1 MYLRSESMPWNL
13 FNSTLMTIEEKAI
26 TECDPLRILAACK
39 NLPKNLYLVDLTHAA
54 CDACDKYHV

>member
-1 MYLRSESMPWNL
+1 
-13 FNSTLMTIEEKAI
+13 MTIEEKAI